1 MFLRTGHLSHFHIV
15 KLTYCD
21 RCKDLADGY
30 PFDLYGIQSHMYP
43 GFNYQAVY
51 ERFDTLSAGDQSLLI
66 SEFDTIEPDLN
77 SRADDLEDFLRA
89 AFSHPKIEQII
100 TWEWTS
106 EAWQDN
112 HNEW

>member
-1 MFLRTGHLSHFHIV
+1 
-15 KLTYCD
+15 
-21 RCKDLADGY
+21 
-30 PFDLYGIQSHMYP
+30 MYP

-51 ERFDTLSAGDQSLLI
+51 ERFDTFSTGDQSLII

-100 TWEWTS
+100 TWEWITVPS
-106 EAWQDN
+106 GFNYQ
-112 HNEW
+112 EW